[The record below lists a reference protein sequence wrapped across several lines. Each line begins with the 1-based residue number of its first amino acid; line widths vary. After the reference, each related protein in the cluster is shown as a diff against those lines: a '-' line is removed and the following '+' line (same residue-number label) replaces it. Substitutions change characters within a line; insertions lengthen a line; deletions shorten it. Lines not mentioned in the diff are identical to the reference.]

1 MPNVGDVIS
10 ASMPGPEMRFLPLGM
25 EQLLFLFPIY
35 VALYFRL
42 FRRSEEPKG
51 VSIFLSIRFL
61 QSLLLITRRYL
72 CMARWVAYP
81 HL

>member
-35 VALYFRL
+35 MALYFRL
-42 FRRSEEPKG
+42 SRRSEAPKG
-51 VSIFLSIRFL
+51 VSISSFPYVFCR
-61 QSLLLITRRYL
+61 
-72 CMARWVAYP
+72 AY
-81 HL
+81 